1 MRFQLRIDP
10 EKEERVLVSAHR
22 RSALVDQIE
31 ALVTGNEEDDRLAAY
46 SEDDMRMLTFAEIE
60 LIYAEDGKTLALD
73 QDGTLWRLRQ
83 RLYELEEKLPE
94 YFVRLSKSAIANQR
108 SIVRFN
114 AGFSGAVDAQLRCGR
129 KESVSRR
136 CFVEMKRRLSVK

>member
-22 RSALVDQIE
+22 RSELVDQIE
-31 ALVTGNEEDDRLAAY
+31 ALVSGAAAADQLAAY
-46 SEDDMRMLTFAEIE
+46 SEEDMRMLVFAEIE
-60 LIYAEDGKTLALD
+60 LIYTEDGKTLALD
-73 QDGTLWRLRQ
+73 QDGTPWRLRQ
-83 RLYELEEKLPE
+83 RLYEVEEMLPG

-108 SIVRFN
+108 SIIRFN
-114 AGFSGAVDAQLRCGR
+114 AGFSGAVDAELRCGR

-136 CFVEMKRRLSVK
+136 CFAEIKRRLSVK

>member
-31 ALVTGNEEDDRLAAY
+31 ALVTGNAGEDQLAAY
-46 SEDDMRMLTFAEIE
+46 SEDDMRMLAFSEIE

-73 QDGTLWRLRQ
+73 REGTPWRLRQ
-83 RLYELEEKLPE
+83 RLYEMEEMLPD

-114 AGFSGAVDAQLRCGR
+114 AGFSGAVDACLRCGR

-136 CFVEMKRRLSVK
+136 CFAEIKRRLSVK

>member
-31 ALVTGNEEDDRLAAY
+31 ALVTGHEEDDRLAAY
-46 SEDDMRMLTFAEIE
+46 SEDDMRMLSFAEIE

-73 QDGTLWRLRQ
+73 QDGTPWRLRR

-136 CFVEMKRRLSVK
+136 CFAEMKRRLSVK